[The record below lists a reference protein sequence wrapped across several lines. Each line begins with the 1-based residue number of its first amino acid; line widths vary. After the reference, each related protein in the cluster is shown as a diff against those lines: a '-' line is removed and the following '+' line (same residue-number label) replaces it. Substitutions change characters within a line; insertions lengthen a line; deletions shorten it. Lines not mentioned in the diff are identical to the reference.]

1 MIFKSLTNRPVRAIS
16 SMALAVI
23 LAACVTTPAELPVS
37 IETATVPTAD
47 FSDLQTYFVLD
58 VPPGENDVAPPKP
71 FSRLVVEAAVRNE
84 LDTRN
89 YRETDD
95 RDAADMLVA
104 IQFSLQDETRLK
116 KQTTYELE
124 QTVYREPYYRS
135 GYGNG
140 YGTGYGYG
148 SNRTYRSSRGNRGY
162 SYGYGYREHYGY
174 TAIPRTTVVAEDF
187 RQGNMLIDLI
197 DREKNAV
204 IWEAHASGEGETNLE
219 KIELRVNSVVAKI
232 FQRYPHVAAP

>member
-1 MIFKSLTNRPVRAIS
+1 MIFKNLSDRPIRAFS
-16 SMALAVI
+16 SMALAVL
-23 LAACVTTPAELPVS
+23 LAACVTTPKELPVS
-37 IETATVPTAD
+37 IETATVPSAD
-47 FSDLQTYFVLD
+47 FSDLRTYYVLD

-89 YRETDD
+89 YREIDNQ
-95 RDAADMLVA
+95 DAADMLVA
-104 IQFSLQDETRLK
+104 IQFSLQNETRLK

-124 QTVYREPYYRS
+124 QTVYRDPYYRS
-135 GYGNG
+135 GYGN
-140 YGTGYGYG
+140 GYGYG

-197 DREKNAV
+197 DREENAV

-219 KIELRVNSVVAKI
+219 KIELRVNSVVGQI
-232 FQRYPHVAAP
+232 FQRYPHVAAPS